1 MIIRQ
6 AKQDDIPVM
15 VALLGELFAI
25 EDDFVIDSMKQ
36 TNGLTLLLEIPDS
49 VALVVQIDD
58 KIIAMATVQKF
69 VSTAMGDYVGMIE
82 DVVVTK
88 AYRAQGI
95 GKKLLH
101 ALIDECHKRGMKRL
115 ALGADQRN
123 QSAIEFYQ
131 KLGFKPSNMGFL
143 YYFMFKDVV
152 YYPVV

>member
-6 AKQDDIPVM
+6 AKKSDIPPM
-15 VALLGELFAI
+15 VGLLEELFAI

-36 TNGLTLLLEIPDS
+36 TNGLKLLLEMPDS
-49 VALVVQIDD
+49 IALVVQIDD
-58 KIIAMATVQKF
+58 KIIAMATVQKL
-69 VSTAMGDYVGMIE
+69 VSTAMGDYVGLIE

-101 ALIDECHKRGMKRL
+101 ALIDECRKRGMKRL
-115 ALGADQRN
+115 ALGSDQRN

-143 YYFMFKDVV
+143 YYFMFKDGV